1 MYEPAPK
8 SPRST
13 RANGAMRSGFLNAYE
28 PAPKRPRS
36 ARATGEIV
44 EDEIQPTAEEE
55 IQPTQA
61 GPGSQAGTTSQCQG
75 PPGHDDENRTYKHTC
90 ENPNIA
96 EDEIAQCEKCGR
108 MVGGIPIGPFEW
120 DEEWA
125 RVKEPPHPD
134 TLGKARLHVPAP
146 CMPKL
151 LANDENVLKVLAKS
165 AFVEYEVQPEVEGAD
180 ERDII
185 VTGKHPGILLFYEN
199 VYRNIH
205 KELIEVARK
214 PEKRHKILLEP
225 YEMVKPI
232 IGKKGRN
239 HQAIVDITGAV
250 VKIVE
255 EPLPGQEFEDL
266 RPGNPGKVYAIVEGK
281 DEHCNEALAIIYQF
295 LAFEPTPS
303 GIKAAFEFGE
313 SLVKRVEG
321 GYTWDR
327 PHFHETDEEKAER
340 ERQGFRKPT
349 GLERQFAEQDPFGGW
364 RLVKA
369 KQKDP
374 IEPGDRKKDRTIV
387 YFFNAVTGETRD
399 SMPPK
404 WKYPYQ
410 NHPKPE
416 PKRKEPEPSSAFQEE
431 DGEEMEEILAD
442 DPMET

>member
-13 RANGAMRSGFLNAYE
+13 RASGAMRSGFLNAYE

-96 EDEIAQCEKCGR
+96 EGETAQCEKCGR

-134 TLGKARLHVPAP
+134 TLGKARLHVPVP

-205 KELIEVARK
+205 KELIEVASK

-255 EPLPGQEFEDL
+255 EPLPGQEF
-266 RPGNPGKVYAIVEGK
+266 
-281 DEHCNEALAIIYQF
+281 
-295 LAFEPTPS
+295 
-303 GIKAAFEFGE
+303 
-313 SLVKRVEG
+313 
-321 GYTWDR
+321 
-327 PHFHETDEEKAER
+327 EEKAER

-399 SMPPK
+399 TMPPK

-416 PKRKEPEPSSAFQEE
+416 PKRKEPEPSSAFQQE
-431 DGEEMEEILAD
+431 DEEEMEEILAD